1 MKILLD
7 SSALAKR
14 YIQEKGSDK
23 VIAVCQEADEL
34 GISIICY
41 PEIISAL
48 NRLKTEK
55 KINKSQYLSAK
66 LNVANDLRDTSICN
80 ITEGVVA
87 QVVFLLEENTL
98 RAMDAFHIAA
108 ALEWKSDIFV
118 SADKQQLKAAKK
130 AGLKVMEIS

>member
-130 AGLKVMEIS
+130 AGLKVMEIC